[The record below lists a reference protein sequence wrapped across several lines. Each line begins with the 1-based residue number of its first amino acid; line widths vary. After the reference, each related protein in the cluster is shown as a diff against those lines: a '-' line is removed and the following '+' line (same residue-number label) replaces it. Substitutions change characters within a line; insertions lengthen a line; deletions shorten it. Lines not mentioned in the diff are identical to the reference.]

1 MISLVKCPIN
11 SEEAVYISLI
21 GKEDSIRIGL
31 NSTECL
37 RPNIDFFY
45 LEDERTRTESKI
57 DVTSVYRESL
67 KKHSILEDDYDFSD
81 LRCDDIKNSNL
92 DDPRLFT
99 FWVRRKSL
107 GRKLIKNYLA
117 VVLIDSE
124 VSSAIFDL
132 STGYVDEW
140 SPYSLI
146 DQGEEFIAGR
156 VRFSFLAKDYWKG
169 YANKII
175 ISPHSRGFSASSTT
189 REALI
194 RTLSHS
200 VPHEYKLG
208 YSQICL
214 SSPRRVGDFDPLTL

>member
-11 SEEAVYISLI
+11 SEEAAYISLI

-31 NSTECL
+31 NSPEGL

-57 DVTSVYRESL
+57 DVPSVYRESL
-67 KKHSILEDDYDFSD
+67 KKHSNLADDYDFSD
-81 LRCDDIKNSNL
+81 LSCDDIKNSGL
-92 DDPRLFT
+92 DNPRLFT
-99 FWVRRKSL
+99 FWVRRKGL

-117 VVLIDSE
+117 VVLIDST

-132 STGYVDEW
+132 STGYVDEHN
-140 SPYSLI
+140 PKSLI
-146 DQGEEFIAGR
+146 NQGEEFIAGR
-156 VRFSFLAKDYWKG
+156 VRFAFLAKDFWKG

-175 ISPHSRGFSASSTT
+175 ISPHSRGFSASIIT

-194 RTLSHS
+194 RTISNS
-200 VPHEYKLG
+200 VPHEYKLE

>member
-1 MISLVKCPIN
+1 MP
-11 SEEAVYISLI
+11 
-21 GKEDSIRIGL
+21 
-31 NSTECL
+31 
-37 RPNIDFFY
+37 
-45 LEDERTRTESKI
+45 
-57 DVTSVYRESL
+57 SVYRESL

-81 LRCDDIKNSNL
+81 MRCDDIKNSNL

-107 GRKLIKNYLA
+107 GRKLVKNYLA
-117 VVLIDSE
+117 VVLIDSK

-156 VRFSFLAKDYWKG
+156 VRFAFLAKDFWKG

-175 ISPHSRGFSASSTT
+175 
-189 REALI
+189 
-194 RTLSHS
+194 
-200 VPHEYKLG
+200 V
-208 YSQICL
+208 
-214 SSPRRVGDFDPLTL
+214 